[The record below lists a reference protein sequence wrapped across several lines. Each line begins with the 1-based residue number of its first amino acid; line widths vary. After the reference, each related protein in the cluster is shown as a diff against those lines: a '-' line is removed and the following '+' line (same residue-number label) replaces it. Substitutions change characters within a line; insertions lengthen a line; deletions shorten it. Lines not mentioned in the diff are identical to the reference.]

1 MVIIAEP
8 LPQLRFEILEA
19 ARILRLSRATFY
31 QRIRA
36 GQLAIPIAEVQP
48 SFVHASADATSDKAI
63 FGAWQTSNTILRLA
77 KIAFAKHL
85 PLWTTG

>member
-19 ARILRLSRATFY
+19 ARILRLSRATLY

-36 GQLAIPIAEVQP
+36 GQLAIHKDGRRSYVIAAELQRYIGAC
-48 SFVHASADATSDKAI
+48 HATA
-63 FGAWQTSNTILRLA
+63 G
-77 KIAFAKHL
+77 
-85 PLWTTG
+85 